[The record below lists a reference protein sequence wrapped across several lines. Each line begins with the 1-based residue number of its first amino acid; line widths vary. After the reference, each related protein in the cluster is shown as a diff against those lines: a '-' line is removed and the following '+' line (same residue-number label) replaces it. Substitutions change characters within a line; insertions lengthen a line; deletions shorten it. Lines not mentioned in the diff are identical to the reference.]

1 MQISKRVI
9 LALVA
14 FILTALSV
22 FAQEKEQS
30 DSLVRLIS
38 AESLRQYKGDNG
50 MTYRKVVGKAR
61 FLHNDTY
68 LLCDTAV
75 WNVDRGYIDAWGNVS
90 ILQEQTVLTS
100 EKMKYIIEDNLAQFR
115 GSLVQLEDK
124 DKNTLRTKILDYNT
138 KDSVAVFRG
147 GASMKDKDGQIIE
160 SDDGRYD
167 SKSQTFSFI
176 ANVNMFTDSMFVKTT
191 LLIYEADKSLAKF
204 GQKTNAWKDDNMFSA
219 EAGWYDRLKE
229 LFFFNRNVHVLTKDQ
244 EAWSDSLYFYR
255 NTMDI
260 QMLGNAQLNDTTR
273 NIYALAGNIAYVDSL
288 SKVTFAR
295 KPAIIS
301 MIEEKGQKDT
311 VYFGADTIRYF
322 TQRMCDIDSLA
333 VLAAETR
340 LKNTAID
347 PVGEFRKKAAEAA
360 AKAAEAAAM
369 KDPSKRAQMMAKGG
383 PSAKGPQQ
391 MPAAGERRQKPKA
404 ASKAADSLST
414 ATDSTMIADSLSVPQ
429 DTIVVEKDTTKMG
442 FLSAIRNVKI
452 YRKDMQVLCDSL
464 VYTDLDSLARLYK
477 NPIIWNEITHQYVAD
492 SISIVVENNA
502 MKQANLMSN
511 AFIHIKEDAEHF
523 DQIRGAEMIA
533 YFGEDGQLNRFDAL
547 GGSTAL
553 FYIEENDSFA
563 TVNKKESKMLSA
575 HFNKGNIEK
584 IYYFEAPKSDGYP
597 VVQMAKEDKELKG
610 FSWQP
615 DKRPADRYAVTSL
628 VLRPGERTAYE
639 ARPHAEYL
647 QTDIYFPGY
656 IESVYKEIKQRDSLN
671 LVRKAERERLRE
683 LERMNAEHIKDSLK
697 QVAVRDSL
705 AALDSIRLSKDL
717 KKDEVV
723 KDVKKDSSSL
733 QTTVDSVQVKSV
745 LTKEEIKA
753 KKKKK
758 RETAKLAKE
767 EARLAK
773 EKARE
778 LRWKELDQR
787 DAEKLMKKA
796 EKKAAKLRKK
806 KLKALRNAEKQAQR
820 DAALLEKYKQ
830 KLKEKNNKSK

>member
-9 LALVA
+9 LALAA

-22 FAQEKEQS
+22 PAQEKEQS

-100 EKMKYIIEDNLAQFR
+100 EKMKYIIDEDVAQFR

-322 TQRMCDIDSLA
+322 TQRMCDIDSMTVVGA
-333 VLAAETR
+333 QTR
-340 LKNTAID
+340 LKNVSID

-369 KDPSKRAQMMAKGG
+369 KDPNKRAQMAAKGG
-383 PSAKGPQQ
+383 PSAKGSQQ
-391 MPAAGERRQKPKA
+391 LPGAGERRQKPKA
-404 ASKAADSLST
+404 ASKTTDSLST
-414 ATDSTMIADSLSVPQ
+414 ATDSTMTTDSLSVPK
-429 DTIVVEKDTTKMG
+429 DTVVVEKDTTKMG

-511 AFIHIKEDAEHF
+511 AFIHIKEDDIHF

-533 YFGEDGQLNRFDAL
+533 YFGKDGQLSRFDAL

-575 HFNKGNIEK
+575 HFNNGNIEK

-615 DKRPADRYAVTSL
+615 DKRPADRYAVTGL
-628 VLRPGERTAYE
+628 DLRPGERTAYE
-639 ARPHAEYL
+639 ARPRAEYL

-656 IESVYKEIKQRDSLN
+656 IESIYKEIKQRESMN
-671 LVRKAERERLRE
+671 RVRRAERERQRE
-683 LERMNAEHIKDSLK
+683 LERMNADHIKDSLK

-705 AALDSIRLSKDL
+705 AALDSVRLSKDL

-723 KDVKKDSSSL
+723 KDTSAVSA
-733 QTTVDSVQVKSV
+733 QAQVDSVQVRP
-745 LTKEEIKA
+745 LPTKAELKAEAKA
-753 KKKKK
+753 KKKKE
-758 RETAKLAKE
+758 RE

-778 LRWKELDQR
+778 QKWKELDQR

-806 KLKALRNAEKQAQR
+806 KLKALRDAERQAQR

-830 KLKEKNNKSK
+830 KFKEKEKK